1 MDYMPPNHYQMSY
14 LERFWLQISWPLHT
28 MPHACYHHFTCG
40 SMKIF
45 KNCLTQN
52 IFHFH
57 DYPKGVLAT
66 ETPKIHLFRDKRKNI
81 PNPFPPFNFK
91 TFKFKEKEHQT
102 IKRLSTVN
110 DCNNKKLYR
119 MKHLKKSKNH
129 SWTNIQERKNC
140 YWFTCNLMGAVV

>member
-1 MDYMPPNHYQMSY
+1 
-14 LERFWLQISWPLHT
+14 

-57 DYPKGVLAT
+57 DYLKGVLAT

-91 TFKFKEKEHQT
+91 TVKFEEKEHQT

-119 MKHLKKSKNH
+119 MKHLKKTKITVELTYKKEKTVTGLH
-129 SWTNIQERKNC
+129 AILWGQW
-140 YWFTCNLMGAVV
+140 YNLICDGFIGLRSNAQP